1 MDNSNSNLN
10 LNELIV
16 QCELLNH
23 ISSNLVSINR
33 LKYLANV
40 DSLFQIL
47 IRYIVEFITDLFKII
62 TFLFY
67 AH

>member
-47 IRYIVEFITDLFKII
+47 IRYFVEFIADLFKIV
-62 TFLFY
+62 TSLFY

>member
-47 IRYIVEFITDLFKII
+47 IGYFVEFITDLFKII
-62 TFLFY
+62 TSLFY